1 MGFMLFLVFVAL
13 AAMVWLLVRIDTKLQ
28 SIGDM
33 INEVSRSEEPRRL
46 TD

>member
-1 MGFMLFLVFVAL
+1 MFFLEFVAF
-13 AAMVWLLVRIDTKLQ
+13 AAMVWLLFRIDSKLQ

-33 INEVSRSEEPRRL
+33 INDASKSEEPRRL